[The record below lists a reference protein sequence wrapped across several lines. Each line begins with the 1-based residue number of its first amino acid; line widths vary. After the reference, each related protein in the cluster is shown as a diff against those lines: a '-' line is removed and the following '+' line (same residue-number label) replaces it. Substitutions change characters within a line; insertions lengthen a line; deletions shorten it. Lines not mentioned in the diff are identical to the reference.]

1 MGSWRMTVTQALF
14 LSTLSIGLIITND
27 WEKENFGIRTSHH
40 EDELLNKVAPNA
52 PRLESR
58 RHRFH
63 HRKADSDA
71 ESRKTPR
78 VRDRSRSLTSETRR
92 IDDAGVRVTHRGQ
105 PMKPSMIEDD
115 KISSSLVRSKPN
127 FARFKADFME
137 QLSQPKDGNPDQTH
151 FEKDMTQDHTELAPL
166 FSTQEPIVKSEG
178 HQMKE
183 SQQQNIRPRHKVRI
197 RQRAG
202 PKRPSVS
209 EGSKSGASLDISSRR
224 ASVTRQANRRIS
236 QPNEIGSN
244 EIADVARPKQSR
256 IRMKRPSLFKAAQ
269 KGPGVRG
276 RPRPSHSGRDSPVFK
291 SIKKMRIR
299 NRNRGIEDSSVE
311 ITEALTPDI
320 SEAVSTLRPRLA
332 SRRKASLTSQTSSFR
347 KPEITTRRLALS
359 TRRQTSSEATESSS
373 VTSASSEAPITV
385 SPKAHIIRYTLDS
398 SEVTSELSTRP
409 EMEQTENLTPRAE
422 KLVASM
428 AIPSDIFSLATHTLM
443 KHTSTEVT
451 DPPLPSASEVFLPT
465 FRPKKHKKRGRFI
478 LAATSHGK

>member
-1 MGSWRMTVTQALF
+1 
-14 LSTLSIGLIITND
+14 
-27 WEKENFGIRTSHH
+27 
-40 EDELLNKVAPNA
+40 
-52 PRLESR
+52 
-58 RHRFH
+58 
-63 HRKADSDA
+63 
-71 ESRKTPR
+71 
-78 VRDRSRSLTSETRR
+78 
-92 IDDAGVRVTHRGQ
+92 
-105 PMKPSMIEDD
+105 
-115 KISSSLVRSKPN
+115 
-127 FARFKADFME
+127 
-137 QLSQPKDGNPDQTH
+137 
-151 FEKDMTQDHTELAPL
+151 MTQDHTELAPL

-202 PKRPSVS
+202 PRRPSVS
-209 EGSKSGASLDISSRR
+209 EETKSGASLDISSRR

-256 IRMKRPSLFKAAQ
+256 IRMKRPSMFKVAQ

-311 ITEALTPDI
+311 ITEAFTPDI

-332 SRRKASLTSQTSSFR
+332 SRRKASLTSQTSS
-347 KPEITTRRLALS
+347 S
-359 TRRQTSSEATESSS
+359 MS
-373 VTSASSEAPITV
+373 VTAASSEAPITV
-385 SPKAHIIRYTLDS
+385 SPAAHIIRYTLDS
-398 SEVTSELSTRP
+398 SEVTSELSTNS

-422 KLVASM
+422 KLVAPM

-443 KHTSTEVT
+443 KHTSAEVT
-451 DPPLPSASEVFLPT
+451 DPPLPKASEVFLPT

>member
-63 HRKADSDA
+63 HRKADSEDEG
-71 ESRKTPR
+71 ESRKTLR
-78 VRDRSRSLTSETRR
+78 VRDRSRSLTAETRR
-92 IDDAGVRVTHRGQ
+92 IDDAGVRAKHRGQ
-105 PMKPSMIEDD
+105 PIIKPSMIEDD

-137 QLSQPKDGNPDQTH
+137 QLSQPKDGNSDQTH
-151 FEKDMTQDHTELAPL
+151 FEKDMIQDHTAPL

-178 HQMKE
+178 HQIKE
-183 SQQQNIRPRHKVRI
+183 SRQQNIRPRHKVRI

-202 PKRPSVS
+202 PRHQNVS

-244 EIADVARPKQSR
+244 EIADIARPKQSR
-256 IRMKRPSLFKAAQ
+256 IRMKRPSMFKVAQ

-311 ITEALTPDI
+311 TSEAFTPDI
-320 SEAVSTLRPRLA
+320 SEAVSTLRPRLS
-332 SRRKASLTSQTSSFR
+332 SRRQASLTSQTSSFR

-359 TRRQTSSEATESSS
+359 TRRQTSEATEASSMS

-385 SPKAHIIRYTLDS
+385 SPAAHIIRYTLDS
-398 SEVTSELSTRP
+398 SEVTSELSTKA
-409 EMEQTENLTPRAE
+409 ETEQTENLTPRAE

-443 KHTSTEVT
+443 KHTSAEVT
-451 DPPLPSASEVFLPT
+451 DPPSEVFLPT
-465 FRPKKHKKRGRFI
+465 FRPKKKKRGRFI
-478 LAATSHGK
+478 L